1 VGPEGAVYETEWLT
15 GGLAMR
21 CSRGAETSRSPLPLV
36 GADALKRAAQHD
48 VSLQPVGKDA
58 SRIARYEVDPDSAR
72 RSEAVGIPDGGTAMS
87 TLSDKSGYRL
97 TRRRFLVG
105 APGLAAASLLAG
117 SRLAGAEPPP
127 ETTRIRLTQD
137 PAICL
142 APQYLAEELLRLE
155 GFAEIEYAK
164 VPTGA
169 ASSNLVATGAA
180 DIKMLSVFDILP
192 VLDTEQSVV
201 VLAGIHLGC
210 YELFGNDR
218 VHAIRDLKRKTVAV
232 SALGAGDHLFVAS
245 MLAYVGIDLGKDIDW
260 VMTKTYAESMRLFT
274 DGTADAFLAF
284 PPQPQELRA
293 KKIGNVIIDTTLD
306 RPWSQYFC
314 CVVAANRQFVAKHP
328 IATKRALRALLKAA
342 DICAREPERVARF
355 LVAKGY
361 EPRYAMALDVLQ
373 KLPYNRWRDTNPE
386 DTIRFYTLRLHEVGM
401 IKSTPQKLIAQST
414 DWRFLNDLKRELKA

>member
-1 VGPEGAVYETEWLT
+1 
-15 GGLAMR
+15 
-21 CSRGAETSRSPLPLV
+21 
-36 GADALKRAAQHD
+36 
-48 VSLQPVGKDA
+48 
-58 SRIARYEVDPDSAR
+58 
-72 RSEAVGIPDGGTAMS
+72 MS
-87 TLSDKSGYRL
+87 TLSGKSGFRL
-97 TRRRFLVG
+97 TRRRFLASAPALG
-105 APGLAAASLLAG
+105 AATLLAG
-117 SRLAGAEPPP
+117 SRQAAAEPPL

-155 GFAEIEYAK
+155 GFAEIEYTK

-169 ASSNLVATGAA
+169 ASSNLLATGAA

-201 VLAGIHLGC
+201 LLAGIHVGC

-218 VHAIRDLKRKTVAV
+218 VHAIHDLKRKTVAV

-260 VMTKTYAESMRLFT
+260 VLTKTYSESMRLFT
-274 DGTADAFLAF
+274 DGTAEAFLAF

-293 KKIGNVIIDTTLD
+293 RKIGNVLVDTALD

-314 CVVAANRQFVAKHP
+314 CVVAANREFVAEHP
-328 IATKRALRALLKAA
+328 VATKRALRAFMKAA
-342 DICAREPERVARF
+342 DICAREPDRVARF
-355 LVAKGY
+355 LVGKGY
-361 EPRYAMALDVLQ
+361 EPRYAMALDALQ
-373 KLPYNRWRDTNPE
+373 KLPYNRWRDANPD
-386 DTIRFYTLRLHEVGM
+386 DTLRFYALRLREVGM

-414 DWRFLNDLKRELKA
+414 DWRFLNELKRELKA